1 MSQFERSMNI
11 LSISK
16 PKMTPVPRRNAH
28 KIGVLHPRSMQGKVT
43 QTILSMEVGQMVTI
57 KYDGD
62 LSNLRSRFT
71 LFRKRYP
78 DINITTRVTSDDT
91 ISVWRL
97 S

>member
-16 PKMTPVPRRNAH
+16 PKTIPVPRRNAN
-28 KIGVLHPRSMQGKVT
+28 KIGILNPKSMQGMVT
-43 QTILSMEVGQMVTI
+43 RTILSMEVGQMVTI

-71 LFRKRYP
+71 LFRKRHP
-78 DINITTRVTSDDT
+78 DISITTRVTSDDT

>member
-16 PKMTPVPRRNAH
+16 PKMIPVPKRNAH
-28 KIGVLHPRSMQGKVT
+28 KIGVLHPKSMQGVVT
-43 QTILSMEVGQMVTI
+43 QTILNMEVGQMVTI

-62 LSNLRSRFT
+62 LSNLRSRFA
-71 LFRKRYP
+71 LFRKRHP